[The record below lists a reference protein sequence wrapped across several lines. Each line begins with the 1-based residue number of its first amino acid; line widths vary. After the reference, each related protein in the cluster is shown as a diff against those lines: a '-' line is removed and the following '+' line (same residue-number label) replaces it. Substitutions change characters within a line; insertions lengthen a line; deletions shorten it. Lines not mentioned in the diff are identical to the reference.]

1 VARRVEKRW
10 RQEERA
16 PGLLN
21 AEQHLEWEGRW
32 PETPEGREALAA
44 LLEREHVR
52 SVERYALGLVRCRRE
67 DSRIV
72 CRFPTGWKAMVFQD
86 ASVELG
92 EERVVRRWIIEP
104 GLLARKVLEGEGMG
118 KGDEGAAPYGR
129 LTLGVERRGGDTL
142 HAWVAVA
149 AFPSRFL
156 LSEPPWWLRWPAT
169 VAGALYGRLHDAAS
183 FGCLRGIARELSA

>member
-1 VARRVEKRW
+1 MG
-10 RQEERA
+10 ERA

-21 AEQHLEWEGRW
+21 AEQHLEWEGMW
-32 PETPEGREALAA
+32 PQAPEGREALAG

-67 DSRIV
+67 GSQLV

-92 EERVVRRWIIEP
+92 EGRVVRRWIIEP
-104 GLLARKVLEGEGMG
+104 GLLARKVLEGEGVG
-118 KGDEGAAPYGR
+118 KADEGEAGTAPYGR
-129 LTLGVERRGGDTL
+129 LAVGVERRKGGTL

-156 LSEPPWWLRWPAT
+156 LTPPAWWLRWPAA
-169 VAGALYGRLHDAAS
+169 VVGALYARLHDAAS
-183 FGCLRGIARELSA
+183 FACLRGIALELAA